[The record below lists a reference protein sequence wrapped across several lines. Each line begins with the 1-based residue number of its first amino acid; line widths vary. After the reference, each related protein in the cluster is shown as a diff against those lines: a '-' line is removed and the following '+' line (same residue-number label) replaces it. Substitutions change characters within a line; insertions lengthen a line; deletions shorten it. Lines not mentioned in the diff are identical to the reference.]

1 MQNNRIRR
9 TGCRNPYCELLMVG
23 SAEVEC
29 SDANLTRGFIGMLRD
44 LAAWLVLHRL
54 GVVGL
59 KTGHYISVPAQV
71 MISCCRELAEA

>member
-1 MQNNRIRR
+1 MF
-9 TGCRNPYCELLMVG
+9 GC
-23 SAEVEC
+23 
-29 SDANLTRGFIGMLRD
+29 NLTRGFIGMLRD